1 MSSILEL
8 LRANLDQSYPP
19 APKFTEDDVPDLTGK
34 VIIVT
39 GGNTGIGSSPFV
51 LEGLHNSRTSSA
63 YVGKETARVVLAHNA
78 KVYIACRSAERAHAA
93 IADLKK
99 VTGKNDIH
107 FLSLDLASFASIRS
121 AAEEFKRCD
130 ILIHIQILSY

>member
-51 LEGLHNSRTSSA
+51 LEGLHNLRTSSA
-63 YVGKETARVVLAHNA
+63 YVGKETTRVVLAHNA

-130 ILIHIQILSY
+130 ILIHIQILSC